1 MGSGVWW
8 VLLLYVFLVL
18 PPVTALALSGKALS
32 PVTYIPGETIINHYI
47 IYGSNFPVKVQ
58 ADGGIFKHVT
68 ITDLVNNEFDLIID
82 FPTEE
87 HVPAGLYAIGLSV
100 LEDAPPLAGIAS
112 QVAISKNIEVIVYS
126 QEKDIRSSLNVP
138 NINEGSNLSFQLG
151 VTSVSYTD
159 INEVHGLI
167 TFYNVLNKEVD
178 SVVTEKRPLKSLSGT
193 TFTNSLPDRSF
204 SSGNYW
210 AKAIVYYDGKQQVV
224 NTTFL
229 IGSMDILLKNYTIEL
244 QRGFTEFSVRIANNW
259 GNTLRNVY
267 ARLFINGTEILQTPS
282 RDLEPWEEGE
292 LQGIIKVNFPPGVY
306 SGLLTVYFE
315 GENKEFSLTLHVL
328 GEEEK
333 LPSLP
338 IKEAEK
344 KVQEAKAINLVPAI
358 FVPFLLLVV
367 LLLVLWRRRSIKKA
381 LKAEEV
387 F

>member
-367 LLLVLWRRRSIKKA
+367 LLLVLWRRRSRKKA